1 MNNKPLYSD
10 KYTVITP
17 SKIDAIE
24 GYKNFYGEYS
34 KVLFDIEKHQ
44 LLNDQYFKGHL
55 IINDLE
61 LVKSVNFKSIKN
73 YKLNYNN
80 IYTTKVTHDG
90 VDSKCTVE
98 DGILICSG
106 WVLPFI
112 LNNYRTNNT
121 LYGDLIAHRI
131 KIINFNISVLI

>member
-17 SKIDAIE
+17 SKIEAIE

-34 KVLFDIEKHQ
+34 KVLLDIEKHQ
-44 LLNDQYFKGHL
+44 LFNDQYFKGHL

-90 VDSKCTVE
+90 VDSECLVE

-112 LNNYRTNNT
+112 LNNCRTNNT

-131 KIINFNISVLI
+131 KIINFNIPVLV